1 MGFWMSEVTMATGYT
16 ITVDPSEMANRF
28 ATPSLEDQLLEAEEM
43 KMRELLSEEE
53 NFEDHIE
60 PLLDRIPKREADL
73 IYLYFIQNKR
83 QADIAVIFKVTQA
96 AISYRLDR
104 GLKRIKF
111 LRSIP
116 QVTEDDIRRDL
127 SEIFK
132 PIDVD
137 ILHGMWS
144 TTCQSQVAEN
154 LGLTQGRVRH
164 RFFKAV
170 KVLQETIVTNTKF
183 SPYEKIF
190 SAIASK
196 NFNILREV
204 ILPQWGDRGG
214 DGCF

>member
-1 MGFWMSEVTMATGYT
+1 MGFWMSEVAMTTGYV
-16 ITVDPSEMANRF
+16 IPFDPAELANRF
-28 ATPSLEDQLLEAEEM
+28 STPSTEDMLLDAEARENKEE
-43 KMRELLSEEE
+43 ESGE
-53 NFEDHIE
+53 NFEESIL

-73 IYLYFIQNKR
+73 IFLYHIQKKR
-83 QADIAVIFKVTQA
+83 QADIAAIFNVTQA

-127 SEIFK
+127 LEIFK
-132 PIDVD
+132 QIDVD
-137 ILHGMWS
+137 ILIGMWS

-170 KVLQETIVTNTKF
+170 RVLKEAAELNEKF
-183 SPYEKIF
+183 VPYEKIF
-190 SAIASK
+190 SAIANK
-196 NFNILREV
+196 NFNLLREV
-204 ILPQWGDRGG
+204 ILPQWSDRGG
-214 DGCF
+214 SSCF